1 MMILEPSLTVKSHQ
15 TQEVDGVLIHKLEC
29 QTSNG
34 EFVNLAMSNE
44 KFELFKKG
52 SQ

>member
-1 MMILEPSLTVKSHQ
+1 MVLESSLVVKSHQ

-34 EFVNLAMSNE
+34 ELLNLAMSNE

-52 SQ
+52 T